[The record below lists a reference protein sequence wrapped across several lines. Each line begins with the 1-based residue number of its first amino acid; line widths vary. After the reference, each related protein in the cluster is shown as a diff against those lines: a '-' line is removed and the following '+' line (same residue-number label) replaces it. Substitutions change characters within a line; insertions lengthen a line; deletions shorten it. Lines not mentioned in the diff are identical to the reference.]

1 MSGKYV
7 PPSLRNRSE
16 PVPNFPQLSTRQ
28 PLVAPSPMAKAYSA
42 LATEWNDKEEEDRV
56 QKEFQTELD
65 RRNREREEATRRNKV
80 SLHREYH
87 GSDEYIYSAE
97 EQPLMPASKVDA
109 DGWQTV
115 EKKAKKEWT
124 LDEQIDRKE
133 RYLQTLEKGEEDSVW
148 GSNANEEWG
157 YRDRRAAS

>member
-42 LATEWNDKEEEDRV
+42 LATEWNEEDRV

-87 GSDEYIYSAE
+87 GTDEYIYSAE

-115 EKKAKKEWT
+115 EKKAKKE
-124 LDEQIDRKE
+124 
-133 RYLQTLEKGEEDSVW
+133 
-148 GSNANEEWG
+148 
-157 YRDRRAAS
+157 

>member
-16 PVPNFPQLSTRQ
+16 PVLNFPQLSTRQ
-28 PLVAPSPMAKAYSA
+28 PLVAPSPMAKPYSA
-42 LATEWNDKEEEDRV
+42 LATEWNEEDRV

-65 RRNREREEATRRNKV
+65 RRNREREEANRRNKV

-97 EQPLMPASKVDA
+97 EQPLVPPSKVDA

-115 EKKAKKEWT
+115 EKKVKKELT
-124 LDEQIDRKE
+124 LEQQIERKE
-133 RYLQTLEKGEEDSVW
+133 RYLQTLEKGEDDTVW